1 MTPLAPNPQS
11 YPRTPSPK
19 SELTAAPACFEG
31 LAQALRWLELRQM
44 QPHSW
49 QVFSGSSLMWRS
61 AWYCFLH
68 WCLPLVCGR
77 KCPCAWQ
84 PLGLALRF
92 ATCCLDSTASLE
104 VPLLHTK
111 RAPQLLWL
119 FLSYPHSPSVPSQC
133 MQATYSI
140 SVTSPARL
148 ALTRVRY
155 CSLWTSEHEILS
167 ERGLQSHSPKVKPR
181 AKNAHREVGS
191 LTKLLDPQTVIT
203 RGTTFTK
210 NRSQC
215 PTICDDTGFNSYS
228 FIVLFFLS
236 LLLSQCLFHIQH
248 PCQKWHEPQ
257 FRLLMQTSRSTNS
270 SNSCSTGASFK
281 MRQLKAKGGK
291 KLLGSHSSFG
301 ALEGRQSPVPLCNS
315 LHK

>member
-148 ALTRVRY
+148 L
-155 CSLWTSEHEILS
+155 LP
-167 ERGLQSHSPKVKPR
+167 ERDIAAFG
-181 AKNAHREVGS
+181 HRNM
-191 LTKLLDPQTVIT
+191 K
-203 RGTTFTK
+203 
-210 NRSQC
+210 
-215 PTICDDTGFNSYS
+215 
-228 FIVLFFLS
+228 FFLKEDYS
-236 LLLSQCLFHIQH
+236 HIPLKSNQG
-248 PCQKWHEPQ
+248 QKMH
-257 FRLLMQTSRSTNS
+257 TGRSDLWLN
-270 SNSCSTGASFK
+270 F
-281 MRQLKAKGGK
+281 
-291 KLLGSHSSFG
+291 
-301 ALEGRQSPVPLCNS
+301 
-315 LHK
+315 